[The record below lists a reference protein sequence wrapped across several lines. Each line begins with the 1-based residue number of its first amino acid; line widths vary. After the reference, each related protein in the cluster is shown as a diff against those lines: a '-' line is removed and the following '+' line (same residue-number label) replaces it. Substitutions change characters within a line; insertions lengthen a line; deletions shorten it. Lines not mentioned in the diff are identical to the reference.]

1 MAKSK
6 RARTAA
12 ARTTGNGPISHPEPG
27 CCNDPNIELSPES
40 IDRNWGVLPPQAKE
54 FILDGADGM
63 FPLSALINFWSS
75 PQSIESTSGNLAG
88 AICGAS
94 WYLALVYLKLRM
106 WKEARSLTING
117 SFIHQCYNSSIEYIK
132 TVCELGSVVT
142 DPQLTFFSS
151 VAYDQYDRQIW
162 WNHLF
167 GTIFPRNIYTHT
179 QMMTLF
185 ANLSSKK

>member
-12 ARTTGNGPISHPEPG
+12 ARTTGNGPVSYPKPG
-27 CCNDPNIELSPES
+27 CCKDPDIELTQES
-40 IDRNWGVLPPQAKE
+40 IDRHWSVLPPGAKR
-54 FILDGADGM
+54 FILDTLDGM
-63 FPLSALINFWSS
+63 FPLSTLIKFWSL
-75 PQSIESTSGNLAG
+75 PQNIDSTRGNLAG
-88 AICGAS
+88 TICGAS

-151 VAYDQYDRQIW
+151 VAYDQYDRQI
-162 WNHLF
+162 
-167 GTIFPRNIYTHT
+167 
-179 QMMTLF
+179 
-185 ANLSSKK
+185 